1 MSQNE
6 LTPQYE
12 VFFWVNENGKKPVAE
27 WMKSL
32 PVLDK
37 KYLGG
42 LLRDL
47 AYDGPTAS
55 PKCFK
60 HLEGVL

>member
-12 VFFWVNENGKKPVAE
+12 VLFWVNENGKKPVAE

-42 LLRDL
+42 TVARPGLRWTNGK
-47 AYDGPTAS
+47 A
-55 PKCFK
+55 K
-60 HLEGVL
+60 VL